1 MRDGVWEQWEPSLG
15 STSWGGQSSYG
26 DAGQTETDKNV
37 PSQPNGKIFNTK
49 EGKDGLP
56 ALLHR
61 MDLEAFSLKIYH
73 LEGTVQYH

>member
-1 MRDGVWEQWEPSLG
+1 MGAEPWFHLL
-15 STSWGGQSSYG
+15 GGQSSYG
-26 DAGQTETDKNV
+26 DAGRTETDKNV

-61 MDLEAFSLKIYH
+61 MDLEAFSLKIHH